1 MCERYGN
8 SNYLDFIIIIL
19 FVSILETDSSDESG
33 TFLPLGIDTDNIHG
47 NVYVCD
53 YRNSC
58 VIKFD
63 DKLEFITQWRIYNH
77 SDQYDEGRIWRKKS
91 ISFSKSIIV

>member
-1 MCERYGN
+1 MLKVRKRKG
-8 SNYLDFIIIIL
+8 LDRLYIIRLFI
-19 FVSILETDSSDESG
+19 ETDSTGETG
-33 TFLPLGIDTDNIHG
+33 TFLPLGIDTDNTRG

-63 DKLEFITQWRIYNH
+63 DKLEYITQWRIFNH
-77 SDQYDEGRIWRKKS
+77 SEQYDEGKCRYLYIIS
-91 ISFSKSIIV
+91 IEFGIF

>member
-1 MCERYGN
+1 M
-8 SNYLDFIIIIL
+8 D
-19 FVSILETDSSDESG
+19 DSG
-33 TFLPLGIDTDNIHG
+33 TFLPLGIDTDNING
-47 NVYVCD
+47 CVYVCD

-77 SDQYDEGRIWRKKS
+77 SDQYDEGKF
-91 ISFSKSIIV
+91 FSKPLILMLHPYISYVQLDRS

>member
-1 MCERYGN
+1 MRHIF
-8 SNYLDFIIIIL
+8 S
-19 FVSILETDSSDESG
+19 LETDSTGETG
-33 TFLPLGIDTDNIHG
+33 TFLPLGIDTDNIRG
-47 NVYVCD
+47 DVYVCD

-77 SDQYDEGRIWRKKS
+77 SKQYDEG
-91 ISFSKSIIV
+91 IIRLNYL

>member
-1 MCERYGN
+1 MKH
-8 SNYLDFIIIIL
+8 SFD
-19 FVSILETDSSDESG
+19 LETDTTGETG
-33 TFLPLGIDTDNIHG
+33 TFLPLGIDTDNIRG
-47 NVYVCD
+47 DVFVCD

-77 SDQYDEGRIWRKKS
+77 SKNYDEGIELKTS
-91 ISFSKSIIV
+91 IVSFS

>member
-1 MCERYGN
+1 MIDIDSGQT
-8 SNYLDFIIIIL
+8 LDCVKGRNENL
-19 FVSILETDSSDESG
+19 FEFNFNFKIFCFFLETDSSGESG
-33 TFLPLGIDTDNIHG
+33 TFLPLGIDTDIHG

-77 SDQYDEGRIWRKKS
+77 SDQYDEGIEFR
-91 ISFSKSIIV
+91 